1 MTTGPRS
8 TTCHAGG
15 VLPLRDF
22 NPRRR
27 LPLFT
32 LLLIAANVL
41 VFVFVQPGAFHQPVP
56 TSQETND
63 EATFLYENAV
73 VPCELTHLKPLSPS
87 LEARCSGARVGPD
100 DTAPFF
106 PRKNVA
112 LSVLAS
118 MFLHANWVHLIGNMW
133 FLWVF
138 GDNVEDRFGRL
149 PYLAF

>member
-87 LEARCSGARVGPD
+87 LEAGCRTWRSTWSAVSSPRSGRWCCHP
-100 DTAPFF
+100 T
-106 PRKNVA
+106 R
-112 LSVLAS
+112 
-118 MFLHANWVHLIGNMW
+118 
-133 FLWVF
+133 
-138 GDNVEDRFGRL
+138 
-149 PYLAF
+149 